1 MPSERPFWKGGTNRE
16 SVEEE
21 KKVVDVFHDDPRGEV
36 IFVTTGLENRNV
48 KFVKL
53 EFEFV
58 DWSTYGRGEYI
69 LPRHRLY

>member
-1 MPSERPFWKGGTNRE
+1 M
-16 SVEEE
+16 
-21 KKVVDVFHDDPRGEV
+21 VDVFHDDPRGEV

-58 DWSTYGRGEYI
+58 DWSTYGRGVHTFTSPPLLI
-69 LPRHRLY
+69 TAVPTKITLKSSGFFSIG